1 MSSHEVQLRALLIC
15 PNRGLADAF
24 LQTLPTS
31 GVFQVLADLRIY
43 PTEQTLDLRLRQM
56 APRVVLV
63 DIMTDIDFACRVLQ
77 FVASIRPPV
86 HSVGL
91 HFDQH
96 GESIV
101 RVLRA
106 GATELLFAPFDSQSQ
121 REAGDRIARLSQPEE
136 SASDHAA
143 NCCAFA
149 CTKSGSGA
157 STIAAQVAFAIRR
170 QTGKRV
176 LLADFDLSGGTIG
189 FYFKVQ
195 TPFSLLDALEFPNQL
210 DPASLGTMT
219 TTVEGVDILA
229 SPEEPHLS
237 PLDPTRLE
245 VVLDVMR
252 SAYDFVILD
261 LPTVF
266 DRSSLLVLAQADSG
280 FLVTTA
286 ELPSLHLTRKA
297 LQMMQQLGFDERRLR
312 VIVNRLNRQ
321 DGLSSD
327 DLGKMFNSAVHTTL
341 PNDYFSLHRVVTRG
355 EPLSGEGVLVRALEA
370 LARKIASS
378 SPPEAK
384 KNPGLAGVDP
394 NLSQT

>member
-1 MSSHEVQLRALLIC
+1 MSSHETQLKALLIC
-15 PNRGLADAF
+15 PNRELADAF
-24 LQTLPTS
+24 LRTLPGS
-31 GVFQVLADLRIY
+31 GIFQIIADLRTY
-43 PTEQTLDLRLRQM
+43 PAEQILDLRLRQM

-63 DIMTDIDFACRVLQ
+63 DVMTDLDFACRVLQ
-77 FVASIRPPV
+77 FVASLRPPV

-91 HFDQH
+91 HLEQH

-106 GATELLFAPFDSQSQ
+106 GATEFLFAPFGALSQ
-121 REAGDRIARLSQPEE
+121 REVGDRIARLSQPED
-136 SASDHAA
+136 SASAQAA

-157 STIAAQVAFAIRR
+157 STIAAQAAFAIRR

-176 LLADFDLSGGTIG
+176 LLADFDLTGGTIG
-189 FYFKVQ
+189 FYLKVQ

-210 DPASLGTMT
+210 DSASLGTMT
-219 TTVEGVDILA
+219 TAVEGVDILA

-237 PLDPTRLE
+237 PLDPARLE
-245 VVLDVMR
+245 AVLNVMR

-261 LPTVF
+261 LPTIF
-266 DRSSLLVLAQADSG
+266 DRASLLALAQADSG
-280 FLVTTA
+280 FLITTA

-297 LQMMQQLGFDERRLR
+297 IQMMQQLGFDQQRLR

-321 DGLSSD
+321 DGLSGD

-355 EPLSGEGVLVRALEA
+355 EPLSGDGELVRALEA
-370 LARKIASS
+370 LARKIVGS

-384 KNPGLAGVDP
+384 KNPVLTGVKP
-394 NLSQT
+394 ILSQT

>member
-1 MSSHEVQLRALLIC
+1 MQLRALLIS
-15 PNRGLADAF
+15 PNRGLANAF
-24 LQTLPTS
+24 LQTLPGS
-31 GVFQVLADLRIY
+31 GVFQIVADLQIY

-63 DIMTDIDFACRVLQ
+63 DIMTDLDFACRVLQ
-77 FVASIRPPV
+77 FVASLRPLV

-106 GATELLFAPFDSQSQ
+106 GATEFLFAPFDALSQ
-121 REAGDRIARLSQPEE
+121 REVGDRIARLSQPEE

-157 STIAAQVAFAIRR
+157 STIAAQAAFAIRR

-176 LLADFDLSGGTIG
+176 LLADFDLTGGTIG
-189 FYFKVQ
+189 FYLKVQ

-237 PLDPTRLE
+237 PIDPARLE

-266 DRSSLLVLAQADSG
+266 DRSSLLALAQADSG
-280 FLVTTA
+280 FLITTA

-297 LQMMQQLGFDERRLR
+297 LQMMQQLGFDEQRLR

-321 DGLSSD
+321 DGLSGD
-327 DLGKMFNSAVHTTL
+327 DLGKMFNSAVHSTL

-355 EPLSGEGVLVRALEA
+355 EPLSGEGALVRALEA
-370 LARKIASS
+370 LARKIVGL
-378 SPPEAK
+378 SPPEVK
-384 KNPGLAGVDP
+384 KNPVLAGVNP

>member
-1 MSSHEVQLRALLIC
+1 MSSHETQLKALLIC
-15 PNRGLADAF
+15 PNRELADAF
-24 LQTLPTS
+24 LRTLPGS
-31 GVFQVLADLRIY
+31 GIFQIIADLRTY
-43 PTEQTLDLRLRQM
+43 PAEQILDLRLRQM

-63 DIMTDIDFACRVLQ
+63 DVMTDLDFACRVLQ
-77 FVASIRPPV
+77 FVASLRPPV

-91 HFDQH
+91 HLEQH

-106 GATELLFAPFDSQSQ
+106 GATEFLFAPFGALSQ
-121 REAGDRIARLSQPEE
+121 REVGDRIARLSQPEDSD
-136 SASDHAA
+136 SAQAA

-157 STIAAQVAFAIRR
+157 STIAAQAAFAIRR

-176 LLADFDLSGGTIG
+176 LLADFDLTGGTIG
-189 FYFKVQ
+189 FYLKVQ

-210 DPASLGTMT
+210 DSASLGTMT
-219 TTVEGVDILA
+219 TAVEGVDILA

-237 PLDPTRLE
+237 PLDPARLE
-245 VVLDVMR
+245 AVLNVMR

-261 LPTVF
+261 LPTIF
-266 DRSSLLVLAQADSG
+266 DRASLLALAQADSG
-280 FLVTTA
+280 FLITTA

-297 LQMMQQLGFDERRLR
+297 IQMMQQLGFDQQRLR

-321 DGLSSD
+321 DGLSGD

-355 EPLSGEGVLVRALEA
+355 EPLSGDGELVRALEA
-370 LARKIASS
+370 LARKIVGS

-384 KNPGLAGVDP
+384 KNPVLTGVKP
-394 NLSQT
+394 ILSQT

>member
-1 MSSHEVQLRALLIC
+1 MSSHETQLKALLIC
-15 PNRGLADAF
+15 PNRELADAF
-24 LQTLPTS
+24 LRTLPGS
-31 GVFQVLADLRIY
+31 GIFQIIADLRTY
-43 PTEQTLDLRLRQM
+43 PAEQTLDLRLRQM

-63 DIMTDIDFACRVLQ
+63 DVMTDLDFACRVLQ
-77 FVASIRPPV
+77 FVASLRPPV

-91 HFDQH
+91 HLEQH

-106 GATELLFAPFDSQSQ
+106 GATEFLFAPFGALSQ
-121 REAGDRIARLSQPEE
+121 REVGDRIARLSQPED
-136 SASDHAA
+136 SASAQAA

-157 STIAAQVAFAIRR
+157 STIAAQAAFAIRR

-176 LLADFDLSGGTIG
+176 LLADFDLTGGTIG
-189 FYFKVQ
+189 FYLKVQ

-210 DPASLGTMT
+210 DSASLGTMT
-219 TTVEGVDILA
+219 TAVEGVDILA

-237 PLDPTRLE
+237 PLDPARLE
-245 VVLDVMR
+245 AVLNVMR

-261 LPTVF
+261 LPTIF
-266 DRSSLLVLAQADSG
+266 DRASLLALAQADSG
-280 FLVTTA
+280 FLITTA

-297 LQMMQQLGFDERRLR
+297 IQMMQQLGFDQQRLR

-321 DGLSSD
+321 DGLSGD

-355 EPLSGEGVLVRALEA
+355 EPLSGDGELVRALEA
-370 LARKIASS
+370 LARKIVGS

-384 KNPGLAGVDP
+384 KNPVLTGVKP
-394 NLSQT
+394 ILSQT

>member
-1 MSSHEVQLRALLIC
+1 MSLHETQLKALLIC
-15 PNRGLADAF
+15 PNRELADAF
-24 LQTLPTS
+24 LRTLPGS
-31 GVFQVLADLRIY
+31 GVFQIIADLRTY
-43 PTEQTLDLRLRQM
+43 PAEQTLDLRLRQT

-63 DIMTDIDFACRVLQ
+63 DVMTDLDFACRVLH
-77 FVASIRPPV
+77 FVASLRPPV

-91 HFDQH
+91 HLEQH

-106 GATELLFAPFDSQSQ
+106 GATEFLFAPFGALSQ
-121 REAGDRIARLSQPEE
+121 REVGDRIARLSHPEE
-136 SASDHAA
+136 SASAHAA

-157 STIAAQVAFAIRR
+157 STIAAQAAFAIRR

-176 LLADFDLSGGTIG
+176 LLADFDLTGGTIG
-189 FYFKVQ
+189 FYLKVQ
-195 TPFSLLDALEFPNQL
+195 TPFSLLDALGFPNQL
-210 DPASLGTMT
+210 DPASLDTMT
-219 TTVEGVDILA
+219 TTVDGVDILA
-229 SPEEPHLS
+229 SPEEPYLS
-237 PLDPTRLE
+237 PLDPSRLE
-245 VVLDVMR
+245 AVLNVMR
-252 SAYDFVILD
+252 SAYDYVILD

-266 DRSSLLVLAQADSG
+266 DRSSLLALAQADSG

-297 LQMMQQLGFDERRLR
+297 IQMMKQLGFDQQRLR

-321 DGLSSD
+321 HGLSGD
-327 DLGKMFNSAVHTTL
+327 DLGKMFNSAVHSTL

-355 EPLSGEGVLVRALEA
+355 EPLGGDGELVRALEL
-370 LARKIASS
+370 LARKIVGS

-384 KNPGLAGVDP
+384 KNPVLTGVKP
-394 NLSQT
+394 ILSQT

>member
-1 MSSHEVQLRALLIC
+1 MSSHETQLKALLIC
-15 PNRGLADAF
+15 PNRELADAF
-24 LQTLPTS
+24 LRTLPGS
-31 GVFQVLADLRIY
+31 GIFQIIADLRTY
-43 PTEQTLDLRLRQM
+43 PAEQILDLRLRQM

-63 DIMTDIDFACRVLQ
+63 DVMTDPDFACRVLQ
-77 FVASIRPPV
+77 FVASLRPPV

-91 HFDQH
+91 HLEQH

-106 GATELLFAPFDSQSQ
+106 GATEFLFAPFGALSQ
-121 REAGDRIARLSQPEE
+121 REVGDRIARLSQPED
-136 SASDHAA
+136 SASAQAA

-157 STIAAQVAFAIRR
+157 STIAAQAAFAIRR

-176 LLADFDLSGGTIG
+176 LLADFDLTGGTIG
-189 FYFKVQ
+189 FYLKVQ

-210 DPASLGTMT
+210 DSASLGTMT
-219 TTVEGVDILA
+219 TAVEGVDILA

-237 PLDPTRLE
+237 PLDPARLE
-245 VVLDVMR
+245 AVLNVMR

-261 LPTVF
+261 LPTIF
-266 DRSSLLVLAQADSG
+266 DRASLLALAQADSG
-280 FLVTTA
+280 FLITTA

-297 LQMMQQLGFDERRLR
+297 IQMMQQLGFDQQRLR

-321 DGLSSD
+321 DGLSGD

-355 EPLSGEGVLVRALEA
+355 EPLSGDGELVRALEA
-370 LARKIASS
+370 LARKIVGS

-384 KNPGLAGVDP
+384 KNPVLTGVKP
-394 NLSQT
+394 ILSQT